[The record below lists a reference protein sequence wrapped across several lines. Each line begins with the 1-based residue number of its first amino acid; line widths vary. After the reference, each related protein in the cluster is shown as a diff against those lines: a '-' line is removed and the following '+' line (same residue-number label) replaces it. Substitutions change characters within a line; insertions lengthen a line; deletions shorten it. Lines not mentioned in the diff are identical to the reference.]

1 MDSPGP
7 WNWLPWRVFIYSKF
21 GVFGAGEVPRN
32 HDFAGEKA
40 SASHPN
46 GAFGWWNSPPIFS
59 HTDPNLIALDPCG
72 YQVEKVVE
80 TSKPLLGTYLSSLLS
95 CIYTL
100 YLVWFLLL
108 TFYAHRLPKISA
120 GNLAEIN
127 FTIFTGVCH
136 GKSQVL
142 MVHVW

>member
-1 MDSPGP
+1 MKKKSMLTMAHDHFSLWISNLVPV
-7 WNWLPWRVFIYSKF
+7 NWFPFFTNSHGEIHLPF
-21 GVFGAGEVPRN
+21 
-32 HDFAGEKA
+32 
-40 SASHPN
+40 
-46 GAFGWWNSPPIFS
+46 FS
-59 HTDPNLIALDPCG
+59 HTDANLIALDPCG